1 MLFQYLEKIGY
12 EPPYTTTTTSD
23 SQTYSV
29 SNFSTSKNESKEKS
43 EEKSAEFAA
52 VMRD

>member
-12 EPPYTTTTTSD
+12 EPPYTTTTSG

-29 SNFSTSKNESKEKS
+29 SNFSISKNESKEKS